1 MPAHACAIMRSDM
14 DNEHSRT
21 AADSLARQVE
31 HGITTTYR
39 KTIWRYFISALKQ
52 YRLLSEGDR
61 VAVCVSGGKDSFVL
75 AKCMQL
81 LQRYSPMGFELCF
94 LSMDPGFAPEKR
106 VAMERTAEA
115 LEVPLEFFDTD
126 IYQSIE
132 EAKTSPCHVCAAMR
146 RGHLYKQAQLR
157 GCNKIALGHHYDDVI
172 QTTLMGLLYGGE
184 FKTMMPKL
192 RSRNYPGMELIR
204 PLYLVR
210 EQAIINLAQ
219 RYDLQ
224 AMRCA
229 CRVTRQE
236 GGGGRS
242 QVKAL
247 IEQLKT
253 LNPDVEGSIFSA
265 AEKVSLGAVLG
276 WRVRDEGPFTSFLEA
291 YDAPDPG
298 NEGRK
303 GANMQDNP

>member
-1 MPAHACAIMRSDM
+1 M
-14 DNEHSRT
+14 
-21 AADSLARQVE
+21 DSLARQVE
-31 HGITTTYR
+31 HGITSTYR

-52 YRLLSEGDR
+52 YQLLKQGDR

-81 LQRYSPMGFELCF
+81 LQRYSSMGFELCF

-106 VAMERTAEA
+106 MLMEQTAEA
-115 LEVPLEFFDTD
+115 LDIPLEFFETD

-132 EAKTSPCHVCAAMR
+132 EAQTSPCHICAAMR

-157 GCNKIALGHHYDDVI
+157 DCNKIALGHHYDDVI

-210 EQAIINLAQ
+210 EQAILNLAQ
-219 RYDLQ
+219 RYELQ

-229 CRVTRQE
+229 CRVTRQQ
-236 GGGGRS
+236 GGGARS

-276 WRVRDEGPFTSFLEA
+276 WRVRDEGPFTSFLKA
-291 YDAPDPG
+291 YEEPRFGEDGP
-298 NEGRK
+298 EY
-303 GANMQDNP
+303 ANNGDNP